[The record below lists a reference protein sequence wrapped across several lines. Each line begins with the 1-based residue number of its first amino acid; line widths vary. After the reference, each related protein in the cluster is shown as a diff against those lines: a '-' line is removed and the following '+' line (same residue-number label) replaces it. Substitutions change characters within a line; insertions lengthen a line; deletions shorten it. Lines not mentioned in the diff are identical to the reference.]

1 MLFRSRCQVA
11 PRAVDILQLAG
22 PDLGYAAARGEYRV
36 GREEIVDFLE
46 YALWLDGHA
55 IVIGLA
61 GQLSMQLRL
70 GVRQYGP
77 EVEVVHIVDLL
88 DRAYGAELAGGRN

>member
-1 MLFRSRCQVA
+1 MADALLRKKMSNIALSGAQVV
-11 PRAVDILQLAG
+11 AVANAG
-22 PDLGYAAARGEYRV
+22 CM
-36 GREEIVDFLE
+36 
-46 YALWLDGHA
+46 
-55 IVIGLA
+55 
-61 GQLSMQLRL
+61 MQLRL